1 MNTYSGLSRR
11 VLACLGMALGLLLPV
26 VAMSQTVA
34 PGTAA
39 EVELGRR
46 IYNEGVIAPGVELTG
61 TRFGNTPTHGARA
74 ACVNCHRRS
83 GMGQVDSDILI
94 QPITGNF
101 LFATKADKRVTTMDP
116 HVGKR
121 FNKAHE
127 PYTNATLAAAI
138 RNGVNNRGQAM
149 NVAMPRYDLS
159 EPQLR
164 AVIAY
169 LKQLSAQW
177 SPGVSQTSIRFA
189 TVITPDV
196 EPARRKVLIDMM
208 RTVFRQKNGS
218 TAVAKNGQTRHHMTS
233 AAELILGTERKWEL
247 DIWELQGA
255 PQTWGEQL
263 AANYRKHPVFA
274 LLSGV
279 SNSTWQ
285 PVHDFCDREQVP
297 CWFPS
302 VDVPGKDQSLYAF
315 YFSGG
320 VTLESAVLARHLL
333 DQKEPPKHVVQIYRD
348 ADAARAAAQ
357 SLTHS
362 LAGSAVTV
370 EDRVLSAGLAAE
382 DALRQA
388 LGNIK
393 PEDTVMFWLRPDDI
407 AALGKITPVAGK
419 SYFSAVLAKG
429 EQAPLPS
436 AWRANSS
443 MVYLHELPEHRTK
456 NLDYFHA
463 WLNISKI
470 PLLDEAMQSEV
481 FFALNFMTDT
491 LSDMLDNVYR
501 DYLIERGENMLSI
514 REGIKSEQETRD
526 RVALGRT
533 GDLVRKHGALT
544 TAEAS
549 RIPIPKQGSA
559 INSNGTTLYPHL
571 SLGPD
576 QRLASKGGYI
586 VRFSKDSGNDLVA
599 QSEFIVPL

>member
-1 MNTYSGLSRR
+1 MNKLGASWFQVCGALALTLGLS
-11 VLACLGMALGLLLPV
+11 A
-26 VAMSQTVA
+26 VAMSQPVA
-34 PGTAA
+34 PGSAA
-39 EVELGRR
+39 ELELGRR
-46 IYNEGVIAPGVELTG
+46 IYNDGVIAPGVELTG
-61 TRFGNTPTHGARA
+61 ARIGSNSQTTGARA

-83 GMGQVDSDILI
+83 GMGQVDSDVLI

-121 FNKAHE
+121 FNSAHE
-127 PYTNATLAAAI
+127 PYTFAALGRAI
-138 RNGVNNRGQAM
+138 RNGVNNRGQTMDA
-149 NVAMPRYDLS
+149 AMPRFNLNDT
-159 EPQLR
+159 QLK

-169 LKQLSAQW
+169 LKQLSAHW

-196 EPARRKVLIDMM
+196 EPARRKVMIDMM

-218 TAVAKNGQTRHHMTS
+218 TAVAKKGQSRHHMTS

-255 PQTWGEQL
+255 PQTWSQQL
-263 AANYRKHPVFA
+263 AANYSKHPVFA
-274 LLSGV
+274 LISGV

-302 VDVPGKDQSLYAF
+302 VDVPGKDQSTYAF

-320 VTLESAVLARHLL
+320 VTLESSVLARHLL

-348 ADAARAAAQ
+348 ADAARAGAQ

-370 EDRVLSAGLAAE
+370 EDRVLSADLAAE

-388 LGNIK
+388 LGSIK
-393 PEDTVMFWLRPDDI
+393 PEDTVMFWLRPDDV

-436 AWRANSS
+436 AWRASAS
-443 MVYLHELPEHRTK
+443 LVYLHELPENRTK

-463 WLNISKI
+463 WTNINKI
-470 PLLDEAMQSEV
+470 AMVDETLQSEV
-481 FFALNFMTDT
+481 FFSLSFLTDT
-491 LSDMLDNVYR
+491 LSEMLDNVYR
-501 DYLIERGENMLSI
+501 DYLVERGENMLSV

-526 RVALGRT
+526 RVALGGA
-533 GDLVRKHGALT
+533 GDLVRRHGAPT

-549 RIPIPKQGSA
+549 RIAVPKQGSA
-559 INSNGTTLYPHL
+559 VNSKGTTLYPHL
-571 SLGPD
+571 SLAPD
-576 QRLASKGGYI
+576 QRFASKGGYI
-586 VRFSKDSGNDLVA
+586 VRFANESGSQVLA
-599 QSEFIVPL
+599 QSELIVP

>member
-1 MNTYSGLSRR
+1 M
-11 VLACLGMALGLLLPV
+11 
-26 VAMSQTVA
+26 
-34 PGTAA
+34 
-39 EVELGRR
+39 
-46 IYNEGVIAPGVELTG
+46 IAPGVELSG
-61 TRFGNTPTHGARA
+61 TRIGNGRTSGARA

-83 GMGQVDSDILI
+83 GMGQVDSDVLI

-121 FNKAHE
+121 FNLAHE
-127 PYTNATLAAAI
+127 PYTHAALAAAI
-138 RNGVNNRGQAM
+138 RNGVNNRGHVM
-149 NVAMPRYDLS
+149 NVAMPRYDLN
-159 EPQLR
+159 EPQLK

-169 LKQLSAQW
+169 LKQLSAHW

-208 RTVFRQKNGS
+208 RAVFRQKNGS
-218 TAVAKNGQTRHHMTS
+218 TAVAKKGQSRHHMTS

-263 AANYRKHPVFA
+263 AANYRKNPVFA
-274 LLSGV
+274 LVSGV

-320 VTLESAVLARHLL
+320 VTLESAVLARHLR
-333 DQKEPPKHVVQIYRD
+333 DQKEPPKRVVQIYRD
-348 ADAARAAAQ
+348 ADVARAAAQ
-357 SLTHS
+357 SLTQS

-370 EDRVLSAGLAAE
+370 EDRVLSANLAAE

-388 LGNIK
+388 LGSIK
-393 PEDTVMFWLRPDDI
+393 PEDSVMFWLRPDDI
-407 AALGKITPVAGK
+407 AALGKISPVSGK
-419 SYFSAVLAKG
+419 SYFSAALAKG
-429 EQAPLPS
+429 EQAPLTP

-443 MVYLHELPEHRTK
+443 LVYLYELPENRTK
-456 NLDYFHA
+456 NLEYFHA
-463 WLNISKI
+463 WLNINKI
-470 PLLDEAMQSEV
+470 ALVDETLQSEV
-481 FFALNFMTDT
+481 FFSLSFLTDT
-491 LSDMLDNVYR
+491 LSEMLDNVYR
-501 DYLIERGENMLSI
+501 DYLVERGESMLSV

-526 RVALGRT
+526 RVALGRA
-533 GDLVRKHGALT
+533 GDLVKRHGALT

-549 RIPIPKQGSA
+549 RIAVPKQGSA
-559 INSNGTTLYPHL
+559 VNSKGTTLYPHL
-571 SLGPD
+571 SLAPD
-576 QRLASKGGYI
+576 QRLASKVGYI

-599 QSEFIVPL
+599 QSELIIP

>member
-1 MNTYSGLSRR
+1 
-11 VLACLGMALGLLLPV
+11 MALGLFLPV
-26 VAMSQTVA
+26 VALSQAVT
-34 PGTAA
+34 PGTAS
-39 EVELGRR
+39 ELELGRR
-46 IYNEGVIAPGVELTG
+46 IYNDGVIAPGVELTG
-61 TRFGNTPTHGARA
+61 TRLGNPPTSGARA

-101 LFATKADKRVTTMDP
+101 LYATKADKRVTTMDP

-121 FNKAHE
+121 FNRAHE
-127 PYTNATLAAAI
+127 PYTNATLANAI

-149 NVAMPRYDLS
+149 DVAMPRFNLNDT
-159 EPQLR
+159 QLK

-218 TAVAKNGQTRHHMTS
+218 TLVAKKGQTRHHMTS

-255 PQTWGEQL
+255 PQTWNEQL

-274 LLSGV
+274 LVSGV

-285 PVHDFCDREQVP
+285 PVHDFCDREHVP

-333 DQKEPPKHVVQIYRD
+333 DQKESPKHVVQIYRD
-348 ADAARAAAQ
+348 ADVGRAAAQ
-357 SLTHS
+357 SLTQS

-370 EDRVLSAGLAAE
+370 EDRVLSPDLAAE

-388 LGNIK
+388 LGTVK
-393 PEDTVMFWLRPDDI
+393 PEDSVMFWLRPQDV

-429 EQAPLPS
+429 EQAPLPP
-436 AWRANSS
+436 AWRARSS
-443 MVYLHELPEHRTK
+443 LVYLYELPENRTK
-456 NLDYFHA
+456 NLDYFYA
-463 WLNISKI
+463 WLNINKI
-470 PLLDEAMQSEV
+470 ALVDETMQSEA
-481 FFALNFMTDT
+481 FFSLNFLTDT
-491 LSDMLDNVYR
+491 LSEMLDNLYR
-501 DYLIERGENMLSI
+501 DYLVERGENMLSI
-514 REGIKSEQETRD
+514 REGIKSEQQTRD
-526 RVALGRT
+526 RVALGRA
-533 GDLVRKHGALT
+533 GDLVRKYGAMT

-549 RIPIPKQGSA
+549 RIPIRSQDSA
-559 INSNGTTLYPHL
+559 VKSKGTTLYPNL

-586 VRFSKDSGNDLVA
+586 VRFSKDSGNDLAA
-599 QSEFIVPL
+599 QSELIVPL